1 MKAVKRAGRLSRP
14 RVPSHGSYR
23 QYLLVALGAL
33 LTCPAATATR
43 IPLGLALDRGLVVQ
57 WLDDAGTPTECVM
70 NMASRPRQLRIT
82 PADGGGAVRHA
93 LPARQA
99 VCEPRPLLA
108 QDQLL
113 RYQVDDQWLG
123 SLRSGITAGG
133 QGPNDVGVVSTTGP
147 NGSCNLSALTLIQ
160 PAVILPAGRQQQLTV
175 KLSATVNGGHLVLQQ
190 APAANLPP
198 LPIVRAESN
207 DLDIRRVDE
216 YRYTAAL
223 AGHTPEAGQDRM
235 LTITVDTPTP
245 GHAGMYV
252 IGGYLETPS
261 GARQCWLRGLVVAGR
276 E

>member
-1 MKAVKRAGRLSRP
+1 MKAVKRAGRISRP
-14 RVPSHGSYR
+14 RVSSCGGCG
-23 QYLLVALGAL
+23 QYLLVVVTAL
-33 LTCPAATATR
+33 LACPAATATR

-113 RYQVDDQWLG
+113 RYQVDDQRLG
-123 SLRSGITAGG
+123 SLRSGVTAGREIPDG
-133 QGPNDVGVVSTTGP
+133 GVVSTTGP
-147 NGSCNLSALTLIQ
+147 NGSCNLSMLSLIQ

-190 APAANLPP
+190 APAAKLPP

-216 YRYTAAL
+216 NRYAAAL
-223 AGHTPEAGQDRM
+223 PGHTPEAGQDRM